1 MVLFYSI
8 SVINVK
14 RITKSRSHEVTS
26 NSMLKPKVTILGNF
40 LSDTVKLCVIPS
52 LPNTIK
58 LPATKVHA
66 HACNQYIFRSHN
78 TSTFDSVAFRLKSF
92 HMLMQRR
99 RRRKGGKK
107 LKELRLYICIVFK
120 RCHSSER
127 VNYRPDHA

>member
-1 MVLFYSI
+1 MS
-8 SVINVK
+8 NV
-14 RITKSRSHEVTS
+14 SRSHEVTS

-40 LSDTVKLCVIPS
+40 LSDTFKLCAIPS

-66 HACNQYIFRSHN
+66 HACKQNIFRSHN
-78 TSTFDSVAFRLKSF
+78 KSTFDTVAFRLKSF

-99 RRRKGGKK
+99 RRRNGKK

-127 VNYRPDHA
+127 VKYRPDHALTFLYCCTE

>member
-1 MVLFYSI
+1 MS
-8 SVINVK
+8 NV
-14 RITKSRSHEVTS
+14 SRSHEVTS

-58 LPATKVHA
+58 LPATKSARTCLQTVQFPVTQHIYFRFCCFSFKVLSHA
-66 HACNQYIFRSHN
+66 DAKKK
-78 TSTFDSVAFRLKSF
+78 TKKK
-92 HMLMQRR
+92 ME
-99 RRRKGGKK
+99 KKKEK